1 MDGLLRQYELLSD
14 EEKNALLIYKS
25 RLSYVINNMNIKT
38 ESNLKELEDIYVYY
52 KNVLNSPLN
61 IFIKKVFINI
71 NFETFTKFMESMQR
85 IYDILESIKGKL
97 ILEDDVT
104 LYRGV
109 SINKGDSLDKISLGN
124 LISTSMNPN
133 VIKNFHIFGPYT
145 KVVYEMHIKA
155 GTPVMIVPYSIVVN
169 NEGILKIIN
178 NDRQNEIILYKDTL
192 DMEFINTKIEDDT
205 TIITVDT
212 NSKTLNSHI

>member
-61 IFIKKVFINI
+61 IFIRKVFINI

-97 ILEDDVT
+97 ILEDDIT

-155 GTPVMIVPYSIVVN
+155 GTPVMIVPYSIAIN